1 MESFRMNTTNKQS
14 SNIQHPVKHMMPP
27 IQQQFS
33 KQAIDLKKDSEKL
46 QNDQERLSNLHS
58 KLHKEAEKIRNW
70 KNEKDMEL
78 KQKDRSLSDAL
89 QTIDSLRKSIYE
101 LQVQNESFSTKL
113 HQTELEKVETEQN
126 IKTVREM
133 ANILRDQLISLE
145 NRIIKGEQDKETINQ
160 VTQSFLE
167 ENQIL
172 LLKFQDLDIS
182 KNAMVEKYS
191 KQVQNIEASY
201 TEKVKSLESGIHHL
215 ENQVVSLI
223 ELKTN
228 HEKSIKE
235 YGTKLIANE
244 ELIESLN
251 NQLNIS
257 VNKLHQAE
265 QILNAHQKSLA
276 ETSASFF
283 EVSQK
288 LNNCNEKL
296 LEAENL
302 YKLAQ
307 SEIDAKDIHAKEV
320 ENIYTNEIVSLQN
333 DIKNLSLTLNQ
344 TKIEFEKVNEQMKRK
359 EEEIID
365 LSKKLK
371 LMTILLNETEKKLD
385 KANLL
390 ISEME
395 LSKKNN
401 LQTIVNCENE
411 LFNVKENFKS
421 VIDDN
426 ATLNL
431 KILELNESLLKQE
444 LEKKE
449 YQSQIQNMEVD
460 LEKLN
465 EYDRDR
471 KRLQVEYENQVEYT
485 KLHIGSLDTTI
496 AELKLK
502 NNELENETIKLSKEN
517 CILLSKVEQLQY
529 SIEEKVFT
537 LNEQQKQHDALTTEI
552 FELKKTNK
560 EQETIFNELKD
571 KEIENELNL
580 KNELADREKKSEDLG
595 IKTKS
600 LQNQINNKAKQL
612 KYIEK
617 ECKSL
622 KIQLKSKIEKIE
634 KHEEQLKVS
643 ADEITSSNAKLLDC
657 TKKLETAEK
666 ELGLM
671 ISRCD
676 NEQREFCLTL
686 EHYKIENDKI
696 VESYEK
702 DNSAM
707 KQQIEEL
714 QKSFSD
720 KIDNLRNQ
728 LKEAIQLNEY
738 QKIKILQLEEN
749 LSKMSSLE
757 FRNQELEKSI
767 KELSHQVDL
776 ERSNC
781 YQIQAEYE
789 QKLKSQTVDSHIKDH
804 KFRVEEIVDVN
815 QLYKFSPAKENFSTK
830 DRLVPT
836 TPHIRMGTS
845 APITPQSILRG
856 SQSKRG
862 KRVLF
867 TGMHDKENSIL
878 MDTNEFDER
887 PPKTPAF
894 NEVLLENKSNSTK
907 HNTRYSPNPCLVQQL
922 RRENRTDANVLKKNS
937 DYKKLGETKSP
948 NVDTLIE
955 AHFNVVNKTKQ
966 LFNSQARL
974 QSNINKS
981 SFKTKAKRVVTKMKN
996 SSAEQNLSW
1005 FDTDSVFGFDS

>member
-14 SNIQHPVKHMMPP
+14 LNIIQHPVKHMMPP
-27 IQQQFS
+27 MQQQFS

-133 ANILRDQLISLE
+133 ANILREQLISLE

-191 KQVQNIEASY
+191 KQVQNMEANY
-201 TEKVKSLESGIHHL
+201 TEK
-215 ENQVVSLI
+215 
-223 ELKTN
+223 
-228 HEKSIKE
+228 
-235 YGTKLIANE
+235 
-244 ELIESLN
+244 
-251 NQLNIS
+251 
-257 VNKLHQAE
+257 
-265 QILNAHQKSLA
+265 ILNTHQKSLA

-307 SEIDAKDIHAKEV
+307 SENDAKDIHAKEV

-344 TKIEFEKVNEQMKRK
+344 TKIEFEKVNEQIKSK
-359 EEEIID
+359 EEEIKD

-371 LMTILLNETEKKLD
+371 SMTILLNETEEKLD
-385 KANLL
+385 KANQL

-401 LQTIVNCENE
+401 LQAIVNCENE

-431 KILELNESLLKQE
+431 KILELNEFLLKHE
-444 LEKKE
+444 VEKKE

-460 LEKLN
+460 LERLN

-471 KRLQVEYENQVEYT
+471 KRMQVEYENQIEYT

-502 NNELENETIKLSKEN
+502 NNEFENETIKLSKEN

-537 LNEQQKQHDALTTEI
+537 LSEQQKQHNALITEI

-560 EQETIFNELKD
+560 EQETILNELKD

-600 LQNQINNKAKQL
+600 LQSQINNKAKQL
-612 KYIEK
+612 KSIEK

-720 KIDNLRNQ
+720 KVDSLRNQ

-757 FRNQELEKSI
+757 FRNQELEKLI

-776 ERSNC
+776 ERSNSH
-781 YQIQAEYE
+781 QIQAEYE
-789 QKLKSQTVDSHIKDH
+789 QKLKSQAVDSHVKDH

-845 APITPQSILRG
+845 APITPQSILRS

-894 NEVLLENKSNSTK
+894 NEVLMENKSNSTK

-922 RRENRTDANVLKKNS
+922 RCENRTDANVLKKNS

-974 QSNINKS
+974 QSDINKS
-981 SFKTKAKRVVTKMKN
+981 SFKNKAKRVAAKMKN

-1005 FDTDSVFGFDS
+1005 FDADSVFGFDS